1 MRRFMENIQ
10 SSEEKTLITL
20 RNTENILSDQRVDYE
35 NKVVQLE
42 TEVNS

>member
-1 MRRFMENIQ
+1 MENIQ